1 MHQAIAAT
9 LEHCIQEIQA
19 IQPKARN
26 TVIADRPRWP
36 MIVWRSLKGWTCPP
50 EVDRHKLMTK
60 RSIQASPDGI
70 QQAKRGFANK
80 GWTQENLAGEVHL
93 KTRQPIWRFFTG
105 QPVDRQIF
113 IEICGILDLD
123 WREIADC
130 PPAQF
135 PELGKLTEI
144 VAVGIDILVEQ
155 VKSQRWDTIE
165 DQCGILQLLDINR
178 PVSIDDIYVDVNIL
192 EEITSQQWVE
202 IADFQ
207 NIEPAEFDRI
217 GRGAV
222 DQKQVPGMQVVETY
236 SKLRVLGKPGV
247 GKTTFLQHL
256 AIQCNRDGFASHRV
270 PIFITL
276 RDFAE
281 ESRENGKFSLL
292 DYIQQAFI
300 TTGIPSPFALETLLQ
315 AGRVLL
321 LLDGMD
327 EVLNQDIIAVLR
339 EIRKFSEKYYK
350 NQFVA
355 TCRTAAQK
363 LQLRGFT
370 DVEIAPFTQTQIATF
385 AQKWFGAFARG
396 KPQAGESQSMQFMQ
410 KLDLPENWQFR
421 QLVVTPLFLHLACW
435 VFHGQDKFPT
445 KRTEFY
451 KQGLDLLLGKWDEAK
466 GVSRDDV
473 YRGFLLPQKLKML
486 SQLAAV
492 TFEKGEYFFERR
504 VIEQYIGDYLGNLP
518 GANLEPEE
526 LQLES
531 EAMLKS
537 IEAQHGLLTE
547 RARGIFSF
555 SYLAFQ
561 EYFTARKIVAS
572 HNLQGLERSLEGLV
586 AHITDPHWREVFLL
600 TAAMLR
606 SADSLVQLMKQQI
619 DVLVAQDPYLQ
630 EFLVWASQKSQMIPT
645 KPQLATA
652 RAFYLALAQTP
663 PKLADFSLACTLDQ
677 GMFLDAALD
686 NLLVECAV
694 NSSQDFAH
702 AHACGEALN
711 NILVMVLDAGFYKS
725 LQQLQDQLPDLSQ
738 SKKWDRD
745 WWDQNYSDWLEHLR
759 STTNNYRNIHH
770 PWQFS
775 PEQQQSLQ
783 SYYAANQLLLDCL
796 NSNVEVTAAIRAEIE
811 ATLLLP
817 QQELEDREWLGH

>member
-1 MHQAIAAT
+1 
-9 LEHCIQEIQA
+9 
-19 IQPKARN
+19 
-26 TVIADRPRWP
+26 
-36 MIVWRSLKGWTCPP
+36 
-50 EVDRHKLMTK
+50 MTK
-60 RSIQASPDGI
+60 RSIQASPDGV
-70 QQAKRGFANK
+70 QQAKRGFALK

-113 IEICGILDLD
+113 IEICAILDLD
-123 WREIADC
+123 WREIADR

-144 VAVGIDILVEQ
+144 VAVGIDSLVQQ

-192 EEITSQQWVE
+192 EKITSQQWVE
-202 IADFQ
+202 IADLQ
-207 NIEPAEFDRI
+207 NIEPAEFNRI
-217 GRGAV
+217 GMGAV

-256 AIQCNRDGFASHRV
+256 AIQCNRGAFAIERV

-300 TTGIPSPFALETLLQ
+300 ATGIPSPFVPETLLQ

-327 EVLNQDIIAVLR
+327 EVLDQDIIAVLR
-339 EIRKFSEKYYK
+339 EIRKFSEKYHK

-355 TCRTAAQK
+355 TCRIAAHK
-363 LQLRGFT
+363 IQLHGFT
-370 DVEIAPFTQTQIATF
+370 DVEIAPFTQAQITTF
-385 AQKWFGAFARG
+385 AQKWFGVIAKG
-396 KPQAGESQSMQFMQ
+396 KPQSGESQSFQFTQ

-466 GVSRDDV
+466 GIRRDDV
-473 YRGFLLPQKLKML
+473 YRGFLLPQKLKLL

-492 TFEKGEYFFERR
+492 TFEKGQYFFEQR

-518 GANLEPEE
+518 GVNLDPEE

-531 EAMLKS
+531 EAMLRS

-572 HNLQGLERSLEGLV
+572 HNLQALERWRSLSERDSLEGLV
-586 AHITDPHWREVFLL
+586 GHITDPHWREVFLL

-630 EFLVWASQKSQMIPT
+630 EFLIWASQKSQMIPT
-645 KPQLATA
+645 KPQFATA
-652 RAFYLALAQTP
+652 RAFYLALA
-663 PKLADFSLACTLDQ
+663 
-677 GMFLDAALD
+677 
-686 NLLVECAV
+686 
-694 NSSQDFAH
+694 H
-702 AHACGEALN
+702 
-711 NILVMVLDAGFYKS
+711 
-725 LQQLQDQLPDLSQ
+725 
-738 SKKWDRD
+738 
-745 WWDQNYSDWLEHLR
+745 
-759 STTNNYRNIHH
+759 YRNIHH

-775 PEQQQSLQ
+775 TEQQQVLQ

-796 NSNVEVTAAIRAEIE
+796 NSNCEVTAAIRAEIE

-817 QQELEDREWLGH
+817 